1 MLVTL
6 SIIQITNPHMHST
19 LFIALLA
26 GLGGMLGWGVAD
38 FLAKKTIDT
47 IGDLRTLFWQ
57 QFFGVMPLLVLFL
70 AHPHVPAPN
79 RFDPLFLI
87 LLGIT
92 SAVLYLFLYAGFG
105 KGQVSLLSPVMASY
119 SVVVVL
125 LSVILL
131 GEHLSGLR
139 ILAILVTV
147 AGILL
152 ISTDPQDLG
161 RSFRNG
167 AFKLAGLPDVI
178 IAMLGYSFWLLYLD
192 KFLNG
197 KEWVFYLLA
206 IRTVAAATL
215 MVYAAARRIPLG
227 FQGKGITKY
236 LVGIGIFDVGAFG
249 FVSYGFS
256 HSRYPSVIAV
266 LSATFSLPT
275 MILAYIFL
283 KEKIRPFQLAAALL
297 IIGGI
302 VLVTL
307 S

>member
-1 MLVTL
+1 
-6 SIIQITNPHMHST
+6 MHSS
-19 LFIALLA
+19 LFISLVA

-57 QFFGVMPLLVLFL
+57 QFFGIFPLLVLFL
-70 AHPHVPAPN
+70 ASPHVSTQN
-79 RFDPLFLI
+79 NLDPLFVVLF
-87 LLGIT
+87 GIS
-92 SAVLYLFLYAGFG
+92 SAALYLFLYSGFG
-105 KGQVSLLSPVMASY
+105 KGQVSLLSPVMAAY

-125 LSVILL
+125 LSAIIL

-139 ILAILVTV
+139 LLAILITV
-147 AGILL
+147 AGIIL

-161 RSFRNG
+161 RSFRRG
-167 AFKLAGLPDVI
+167 AFKLAGLPDVLL
-178 IAMLGYSFWLLYLD
+178 AMLGYSFWLLYLD

-197 KEWVFYLLA
+197 KQWVFYLLA
-206 IRTVAAATL
+206 IRTIAAATL
-215 MVYAAARRIPLG
+215 MVYAAARRISLG
-227 FQGKGITKY
+227 FSGKGISKY
-236 LVGIGIFDVGAFG
+236 LVGIGVFDVGAFA

-283 KEKIRPFQLAAALL
+283 KEKIRPFQLAAALF
-297 IIGGI
+297 IIAGI
-302 VLVTL
+302 VLVTV